1 MWAID
6 SGATHHM
13 THLIDVMTDFDESV
27 KGEVIVAD
35 EREVSVEAMGSI
47 VLKFAPLQLK
57 LSILLFLKLV
67 KKLLC

>member
-1 MWAID
+1 MWVID

-13 THLIDVMTDFDESV
+13 TLLIDVMTDFDESV

-47 VLKFAPLQLK
+47 VLK
-57 LSILLFLKLV
+57 
-67 KKLLC
+67 